1 MQASDGNSYYQM
13 GATKTFRWSPKTEIV
28 ASTLWRY
35 DPLTRLQTPFEI
47 EAAPKGVYALDIT
60 YRPAKIEDLE
70 EAERVA
76 QEAGNE
82 LRVRH
87 GARPSPAPPPVAFSE
102 MLPRGGSRQPLGR
115 GTW

>member
-1 MQASDGNSYYQM
+1 MALRSPNTL
-13 GATKTFRWSPKTEIV
+13 ANTFK
-28 ASTLWRY
+28 
-35 DPLTRLQTPFEI
+35 I

-60 YRPAKIEDLE
+60 YRPAKFEDLE